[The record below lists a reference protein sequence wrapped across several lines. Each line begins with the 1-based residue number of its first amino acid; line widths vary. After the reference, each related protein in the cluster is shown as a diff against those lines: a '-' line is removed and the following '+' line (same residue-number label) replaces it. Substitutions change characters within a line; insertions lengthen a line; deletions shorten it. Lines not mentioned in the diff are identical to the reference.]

1 MNDKKTKMSERPEL
15 QYPILF
21 PLKVT
26 GLNEPDF
33 EDFVIEIV
41 RRHIPELL
49 EENITS
55 KLSNGNKY
63 LSVSFSFI
71 AESRAQVDALYSE
84 LSSHKRVLMIL

>member
-1 MNDKKTKMSERPEL
+1 MMAEETTPAIK
-15 QYPILF
+15 YPIPF
-21 PLKVT
+21 PLNVIGKD
-26 GLNEPDF
+26 EPDF

-55 KLSNGNKY
+55 RLSNGDKY
-63 LSVSFSFI
+63 RSVKFLFI
-71 AESRAQVDALYSE
+71 AESREQVDALYAE

>member
-1 MNDKKTKMSERPEL
+1 MTEETPLEIK
-15 QYPILF
+15 YPILF
-21 PLKVT
+21 PLKVL
-26 GLNEPDF
+26 GKDEPDF

-55 KLSNGNKY
+55 RLSNASKY
-63 LSVSFSFI
+63 RSVKFLFI
-71 AESRAQVDALYSE
+71 AESREQVDALYAE